1 MSQLNSP
8 PSPTRDDYIRQQL
21 TPSRAPASDEKACP
35 ICYES
40 WEDNNELIIRTHCN
54 HTFHRECFVAWLG
67 KEDVNSANSCPNC
80 RAVCFPKVEH
90 EKETGLALDM
100 SFLYNTMRSEYVSQL
115 PAPAPSA
122 RNVVTDDMMM
132 RMAFGDDDEDV
143 D

>member
-1 MSQLNSP
+1 MPEFNCP
-8 PSPTRDDYIRQQL
+8 PSPTRDDYINQQL
-21 TPSRAPASDEKACP
+21 TPSSAPASDEKACP

-40 WEDNNELIIRTHCN
+40 WDANNELIIRTHCN

-90 EKETGLALDM
+90 AKETGLALDM
-100 SFLYNTMRSEYVSQL
+100 SFLYNTMRLEYISRL
-115 PAPAPSA
+115 PTLPRSV

-132 RMAFGDDDEDV
+132 RMAFGDDDEDA